1 MERRRARERSVG
13 DEENRLLK
21 AAWSIMLERDF
32 CTIGTSRSSGE
43 EMSLRLAN
51 EQKEEKADEV

>member
-13 DEENRLLK
+13 DEENRLSK
-21 AAWSIMLERDF
+21 AAWSIMRERLLHNRDIKIF
-32 CTIGTSRSSGE
+32 R